1 MLSHHGHLSFLRKY
15 TLLKHFVAPFGL
27 IFALMVFLIPE
38 DAASAE
44 GGGLIVKKSDF
55 DVIKT
60 LDRLGIAL
68 ERAGIKV
75 FSRID
80 HAKGAKSVGME
91 LPPTAVIIFGTPKI
105 GTPLMISNP
114 AIGLD
119 LPLKAVAWKSNDGT
133 VKLAYTD
140 PEWLAKRY
148 GIKDKDKVFKKMAGA
163 LAKFTEMAVKR
174 GGLPKM

>member
-1 MLSHHGHLSFLRKY
+1 M
-15 TLLKHFVAPFGL
+15 LKHFVAPFGL

-75 FSRID
+75 FARID
-80 HAKGAKSVGME
+80 HAKGAQSVGME

-105 GTPLMISNP
+105 GTPLMTSNP
-114 AIGLD
+114 EIGLD
-119 LPLKAVAWKSNDGT
+119 LPLKALAWRTGDGK

-140 PEWLAKRY
+140 PAWLAKRY
-148 GIKDKDKVFKKMAGA
+148 GIEDRGMVFKKMTGA
-163 LAKFTEMAVKR
+163 LAKFTEMATKR
-174 GGLPKM
+174 GGLPKQ

>member
-1 MLSHHGHLSFLRKY
+1 MRKY
-15 TLLKHFVAPFGL
+15 FLGSALAILTL
-27 IFALMVFLIPE
+27 VFTTMI
-38 DAASAE
+38 AE
-44 GGGLIVKKSDF
+44 EAIADGNGLIVKQSDF
-55 DVIKT
+55 GVIKT

-75 FSRID
+75 FSRVN

-105 GTPLMISNP
+105 GTPLMTSNP

-119 LPLKAVAWKSNDGT
+119 LPLKAVAWQSHDGV

-140 PEWLAKRY
+140 PAWLANRY
-148 GIKDKDKVFKKMAGA
+148 GIKDRDKVFKKMTGA
-163 LAKFTEMAVKR
+163 LEKFTEMAVKR
-174 GGLPKM
+174 GKLPKM